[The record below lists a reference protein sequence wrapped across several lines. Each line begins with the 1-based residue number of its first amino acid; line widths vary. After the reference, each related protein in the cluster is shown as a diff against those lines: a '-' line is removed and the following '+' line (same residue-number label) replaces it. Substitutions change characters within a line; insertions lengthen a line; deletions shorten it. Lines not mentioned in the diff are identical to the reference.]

1 LRRACVFFNATG
13 VVRIAAFGAGQLE
26 SNRTFFLN
34 MSTFKKLAVIL
45 GLLLVPAICA
55 PVASAQVWQPM
66 GPPGGDVRT
75 LASDPANHNHLFL
88 GTSDG
93 HIFGS
98 TDAGD
103 HWNLLGR
110 AGTRLD
116 SVVTSIVVDAHDSR
130 VLWAATWTQDPA
142 AGGGVYRS
150 ENGGETW
157 RPAGLEGHAVRALAP
172 AAGQEGLLVAG
183 AVDGVF
189 RSGDGGRAWNR
200 LTPEGHEELRN
211 FDSVALDPGNPQ
223 IIYAGTYHLPWKTTD
238 GGIHWAPVH
247 EGMIDDSDVMS
258 LLVDRTHSRRVYASA
273 CSGIYLSEDGAAIWR
288 KIQGI
293 PYAARRTQVILQDP
307 VRASTV
313 YAATTE
319 GLWVTANAGSSWRRL
334 TPGDWVVNAIVVL
347 PGRIVIGTEKL
358 GVLVSDDG
366 GEHFHAAND
375 GFYHREIIALALD
388 REKPGRV
395 LAVLSNAPEP
405 LLATENGGQTWSPLG
420 PGLATQSLRRVYA
433 SPGGWWA
440 ALDHGG
446 LMRYDD
452 VKSVWTRSGQLS
464 PETAAT
470 LATAEESKP
479 VRGSGHGNPPR
490 RPTGIYLS
498 EQVNDMAFAH
508 DAWFAATDHGLLR
521 SADHGG
527 TWTLLPLGPLPT
539 LPVRSVQ
546 ASISGENLWVVSL
559 RGMVFSHDAGKTWTW
574 HDLPESAGAAL
585 WLEDAPGTDEET
597 LVAGA
602 ENGLYISRDGGQIW
616 NRVGAGLP
624 QAPIQDLAIAGATFL
639 ASMRFGGLYLSRDRG
654 RTWTR
659 VNGTLAEGFF
669 PVVTTEEQATTLFA
683 ASATEGLYAIRFANQ
698 E

>member
-1 LRRACVFFNATG
+1 MPWPKKF
-13 VVRIAAFGAGQLE
+13 AAI
-26 SNRTFFLN
+26 
-34 MSTFKKLAVIL
+34 LA
-45 GLLLVPAICA
+45 LLLA
-55 PVASAQVWQPM
+55 PVACAQVWQPM

-75 LASDPANHNHLFL
+75 LASDPANRSHLFL

-98 TDAGD
+98 TDAGE
-103 HWNLLGR
+103 HWTLLGR
-110 AGTRLD
+110 AGARLD
-116 SVVTSIVVDAHDSR
+116 SVVTSIVVDAHDPR
-130 VLWAATWTQDPA
+130 VLWAATWTQDPT
-142 AGGGVYRS
+142 AGGGIYRS

-157 RPAGLEGHAVRALAP
+157 QSAGLAGHAVRALAA
-172 AAGQEGLLVAG
+172 AAGQDQLLIAG

-189 RSGDGGRAWNR
+189 RTDNGGYTWQR

-238 GGIHWAPVH
+238 GGVHWAPVH

-258 LLVDRTHSRRVYASA
+258 LLVDRTRARRVYASA
-273 CSGIYLSEDGAAIWR
+273 CSGIYLSEDGAALWR

-319 GLWVTANAGSSWRRL
+319 GLWVTPNAGSSWRRL
-334 TPGDWVVNAIVVL
+334 TPGDWVVNAIVAL

-358 GVLVSDDG
+358 GILASDDSG
-366 GEHFHAAND
+366 AHFHAAND

-388 REKPGRV
+388 RERPGRV
-395 LAVLSNAPEP
+395 LAVLANAPEP
-405 LLATENGGQTWSPLG
+405 LLATENGGKSWSPLG

-446 LMRYDD
+446 LMRYDSG
-452 VKSVWTRSGQLS
+452 KSAWMRAGRLS
-464 PETAAT
+464 PESAAT
-470 LATAEESKP
+470 LAATDESKP
-479 VRGSGHGNPPR
+479 ERGKSRGSAAR
-490 RPTGIYLS
+490 RTAGLLLS
-498 EQVNDMAFAH
+498 EQVNDMAFAS
-508 DAWFAATDHGLLR
+508 DAWFAATEHGLLR
-521 SADHGG
+521 SADQGA
-527 TWTLLPLGPLPT
+527 TWVLLPLGPLPT
-539 LPVRSVQ
+539 LPVRSVRV
-546 ASISGENLWVVSL
+546 SSNGENLWVVSL
-559 RGMVFSHDAGKTWTW
+559 RGMVFSHDAGKTWSW
-574 HDLPESAGAAL
+574 HDLPETAGGAL
-585 WLEDAPGTDEET
+585 WLDDAPGTGEET

-602 ENGLYISRDGGQIW
+602 ENGLYISRDGGQMW
-616 NRVGAGLP
+616 SRVGAGLP
-624 QAPIQDLAIAGATFL
+624 QAPIQDLAIAGETFL
-639 ASMRFGGLYLSRDRG
+639 ASMRAGGLYLSRDRG

-659 VNGTLAEGFF
+659 VAGTLAEGFF

-683 ASATEGLYAIRFANQ
+683 ASATEGLYAVLFAGPGN
-698 E
+698 